1 MSEEETATVEYSDVT
16 KDLGDKISGLTL
28 IEAKELSDY
37 LEDEHGI
44 KAAAG
49 GGVMV
54 AGPMLGGDGSGGA
67 AAEEQTEFDV
77 ILESFGEKK
86 IGVIKEVRAL
96 TGLGLKE
103 AKGLVD
109 GAPKPVKEGV
119 SKEDAEAAKAKL
131 EEAGAT
137 ASIK

>member
-54 AGPMLGGDGSGGA
+54 AGPMLG
-67 AAEEQTEFDV
+67 
-77 ILESFGEKK
+77 
-86 IGVIKEVRAL
+86 R
-96 TGLGLKE
+96 
-103 AKGLVD
+103 
-109 GAPKPVKEGV
+109 
-119 SKEDAEAAKAKL
+119 SK
-131 EEAGAT
+131 
-137 ASIK
+137 S